1 MVIITIMGKIT
12 VYEKPTCTTCRKLN
26 KLFEENGIDWKKVNY
41 FIEPF
46 TEGKLKG
53 LLKKTGMKPF
63 DVLRRNEPDYKLAGI
78 DKESSDN
85 DVIAAI
91 VKYPNILQRP
101 IVEVGDKAVLAR
113 PIEKALELIHSG

>member
-1 MVIITIMGKIT
+1 MNIT

-26 KLFEENGIDWKKVNY
+26 KLFEENGVDWKKVNY
-41 FIEPF
+41 FVEPF
-46 TEGKLKG
+46 TESKLKK

-63 DVLRRNEPDYKLAGI
+63 DVLRRNEPDFKLAGI
-78 DKESSDN
+78 DSNSSDN
-85 DVIAAI
+85 EVVAAM

-113 PIEKALELIHSG
+113 PIEKALELIK

>member
-1 MVIITIMGKIT
+1 MSNIS

-26 KLFEENGIDWKKVNY
+26 KLFEAKGIDWKKVNY

-46 TEGKLKG
+46 DENKLTA

-63 DVLRRNEPDYKLAGI
+63 DALRRAEPDYKLAGI
-78 DKESSDN
+78 DKDSSDK
-85 DVIAAI
+85 DVIAAM
-91 VKYPNILQRP
+91 VKFPAIIQRP

-113 PIEKALELIHSG
+113 PIEKALEIL

>member
-1 MVIITIMGKIT
+1 MKIT

-26 KLFEENGIDWKKVNY
+26 KLFEEKGIDWKKVNY

-46 TEGKLKG
+46 TETKLSG

-63 DVLRRNEPDYKLAGI
+63 DVLRRAEPDYKLTGI
-78 DKESSDN
+78 DKDSSDK
-85 DVIAAI
+85 DVIAAM
-91 VKYPNILQRP
+91 VKFPSIIQRP

-113 PIEKALELIHSG
+113 PIEKALEII